1 MKWAIQPSKQVLQRC
16 IHSNKQTMKTL
27 LLFLLSLSLLACN
40 KNKDLIASGGDIP
53 QNEQQSYATVGPN
66 DLLSIRVIG
75 EADLSGDYRVSN
87 DGTITFPWLQ
97 TIPVGG
103 FLLGEIQDKIA
114 KGLRDG
120 YIRNPQV
127 IVDIKEAN
135 SKKIYVFGQV
145 RTPGTFRYK
154 DHMTVIELVTLAGGL
169 SADADPSKAYITR
182 VRDGVEVTYIVRIN
196 DISIGKARNDELAP
210 GDILTVPL
218 RFSL

>member
-40 KNKDLIASGGDIP
+40 KNKDLISSGGDIP

-97 TIPVGG
+97 TIPVSG

-120 YIRNPQV
+120 YIRDPQV

-196 DISIGKARNDELAP
+196 DISVGKARNDELAP